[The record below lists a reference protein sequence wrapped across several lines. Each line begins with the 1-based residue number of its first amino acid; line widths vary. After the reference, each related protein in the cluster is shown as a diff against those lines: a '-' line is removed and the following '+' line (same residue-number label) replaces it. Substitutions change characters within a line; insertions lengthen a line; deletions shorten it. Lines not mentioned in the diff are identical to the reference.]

1 MEENHRPIVAV
12 LAVQGAFIEHEKKLE
27 SLGAI
32 CIELRCAADL
42 AQPFDA
48 LVLPG
53 GESTVQGKL
62 LSESGM
68 LEPLRSL
75 VQAGMPVLATCAGM
89 ILLAREIIGMNQPML
104 GLMNIAVVRN
114 GFGRQ
119 VDSFETELEVD
130 PIGRVNAV
138 FIRAP
143 YVERVWGPARVMASH
158 DGKIVMAEEDRLLVT
173 AFHPELTGDKCIHD
187 YFLKKVSD

>member
-1 MEENHRPIVAV
+1 VAGKKIGI
-12 LAVQGAFIEHEKKLE
+12 LALQGAFIEHQQAIANC
-27 SLGAI
+27 GAQVLQI
-32 CIELRCAADL
+32 RTARELDQVDGL
-42 AQPFDA
+42 II
-48 LVLPG
+48 PG
-53 GESTVQGKL
+53 GESTTIGKL
-62 LSESGM
+62 MQAYQLDTAIKARYEQGM
-68 LEPLRSL
+68 
-75 VQAGMPVLATCAGM
+75 AIWGTCAGM

-104 GLMNIAVVRN
+104 GLMDIAVVRN

-130 PIGRVNAV
+130 SIGRVNGV

-143 YVERVWGPARVMASH
+143 YVERVWGPARIMASH

-173 AFHPELTGDKCIHD
+173 AFHPELTGDKSIHD